1 MRTLTVAAALVAAL
15 PIATVAD
22 PALNPSL
29 RFDSAEPPAA
39 DRTGVLVAGGMGGHG
54 MGGGGVRPGGGMGG
68 GGGGMGG
75 GGGGSGGMG
84 SGGGGTGGGG
94 MGSSG
99 MGGFGGMGQSIW
111 RRPPTATPTEF
122 DSPECSRTAAQ
133 SKKAKKSKKEGRVAP
148 ECDLDY

>member
-29 RFDSAEPPAA
+29 RLDSAEPPAA

-68 GGGGMGG
+68 GMGG

-84 SGGGGTGGGG
+84 SG
-94 MGSSG
+94 G

-122 DSPECSRTAAQ
+122 DSPECSRTAQ